1 MAAEHRPKLMTVE
14 EYFALERSGSDVCY
28 EYVDGYV
35 YMMAGGS
42 LNHDAIKTNIQGLLW
57 AFLRGKSCRAYS
69 SDAKVQVNKQRYFH
83 PDVTVTCD
91 PGDQGTIDVIKY
103 PRVVFEVLSPGTQ
116 IKDRTWKMQ
125 NYLALP
131 SLEEYILVDSHT
143 IKMEMY
149 RREAG
154 KWVYYVFGP
163 EDQLELASIDFNFPV
178 VEAYLG
184 VNLEKVAS
192 EAHDEEYGNEEPS

>member
-1 MAAEHRPKLMTVE
+1 MAAEHKPKRISVE

-57 AFLRGKSCRAYS
+57 AFLRGKSCRVYS

-83 PDVTVTCD
+83 PDVTITCD
-91 PGDQGTIDVIKY
+91 SGDQGTIDVIRS
-103 PRVVFEVLSPGTQ
+103 PRVIFEVLSPGTQ

-125 NYLALP
+125 NYLALS
-131 SLEEYILVDSHT
+131 SLEEYILVDSQE
-143 IKMEMY
+143 IKIEMY
-149 RREAG
+149 RREAN
-154 KWVYYVFGP
+154 KWVYYTFGP
-163 EDQLELASIDFNFPV
+163 GDHLDLVSIDFRFPV

-184 VNLEKVAS
+184 IHLEKATL
-192 EAHDEEYGNEEPS
+192 EPFNEENEEEG